1 MSKKRKYSENYVAFG
16 FTFVTDS
23 DGSQRPQC
31 FLCGKVLANASLKPA
46 KLKEHFISI
55 HPKNALDSV
64 DFFRSKKARFEK
76 SGTLPKFG
84 FIKTQKPCLEASYK
98 VAYRIAK
105 EKKAHTIGETL
116 IKPCALEMTE
126 LVCGTEQRK
135 KLEAVS
141 LSNDT
146 ISSRII
152 DISNNILKQVMEELK
167 ASPFPFSMQLDES
180 TDVSQCAQLLVY
192 VRYMHA
198 DTIKEEFLFCE
209 PLSETTKAADV
220 LEMVNNFFAKQDFNW
235 KRNIG
240 SLCTDGAPAMLGK
253 TSGFASLVKKEAPHI
268 IVTHCFLHRHALASK
283 TLSPALKE
291 ILSVSVKIVNFVR
304 ARALNNRIFKRLCQE
319 MGAQHEVLLYHT
331 EVRWLSRGQVL
342 KRLMELRKEVSFF
355 LREKQNPLS
364 VQFDRKEFIYGL
376 AYLADIFGHLN
387 EVNLSFQGPDVT
399 IMDVT
404 ERLQAFQAKLPLWKR
419 RLETDNFANF
429 PMLEEVISQSRI
441 DNTEG
446 LLSSLRGNMCEN
458 LDRLQQSFESYCS
471 HDPNFELWIRNPFL
485 ADLNSIGDD
494 DLAKDDLIELRTMQ
508 MLRSE
513 FNSKNLAEFWCSL
526 AQAYPRLVKRAMVA
540 LIPFATTYLCEAGFS
555 ALLAIKTK
563 QRNWLDAKDNM
574 RVALAKTVPQFRVLV
589 EDKQEQPSH

>member
-1 MSKKRKYSENYVAFG
+1 
-16 FTFVTDS
+16 
-23 DGSQRPQC
+23 
-31 FLCGKVLANASLKPA
+31 
-46 KLKEHFISI
+46 
-55 HPKNALDSV
+55 
-64 DFFRSKKARFEK
+64 
-76 SGTLPKFG
+76 
-84 FIKTQKPCLEASYK
+84 
-98 VAYRIAK
+98 
-105 EKKAHTIGETL
+105 
-116 IKPCALEMTE
+116 
-126 LVCGTEQRK
+126 
-135 KLEAVS
+135 
-141 LSNDT
+141 
-146 ISSRII
+146 
-152 DISNNILKQVMEELK
+152 
-167 ASPFPFSMQLDES
+167 
-180 TDVSQCAQLLVY
+180 
-192 VRYMHA
+192 
-198 DTIKEEFLFCE
+198 
-209 PLSETTKAADV
+209 
-220 LEMVNNFFAKQDFNW
+220 
-235 KRNIG
+235 
-240 SLCTDGAPAMLGK
+240 
-253 TSGFASLVKKEAPHI
+253 
-268 IVTHCFLHRHALASK
+268 
-283 TLSPALKE
+283 
-291 ILSVSVKIVNFVR
+291 
-304 ARALNNRIFKRLCQE
+304 

-526 AQAYPRLVKRAMVA
+526 AQAYPRLMKRAMVA
-540 LIPFATTYLCEAGFS
+540 LILFATTYLCEAGFS

-563 QRNWLDAKDNM
+563 QRNRLDAKDNM
-574 RVALAKTVPQFRVLV
+574 HVALAKTVPQFRVLV
-589 EDKQEQPSH
+589 EGKGKISRSNLRIDLKSYLR